1 MLQIRVRTVNL
12 NLVIDN
18 GAENHFTKLEM
29 SFGKAMYDKRYVVW
43 PFPELTHNRSLVH
56 HTIPQKCLLVLS
68 GRSFNHLKFL
78 LESFLMT
85 IVKCIL
91 ILNDKLYSR
100 LFGIFSCK

>member
-18 GAENHFTKLEM
+18 GAENHFTKLEI
-29 SFGKAMYDKRYVVW
+29 SFGKVRYDKPYVVW
-43 PFPELTHNRSLVH
+43 PFLELMHTRSLVH
-56 HTIPQKCLLVLS
+56 HTAPQKCVLVLY
-68 GRSFNHLKFL
+68 GRSFIHFKFL

-91 ILNDKLYSR
+91 ILSDRLYNR
-100 LFGIFSCK
+100 LFSIFSCK